1 VLGVGCFD
9 IRCLLLNRVPN
20 RVHLSKIDIT
30 EALALRVQLIRAAP
44 GAQDR
49 VPSLAGNV
57 FRQALSSLGFAA

>member
-1 VLGVGCFD
+1 MFD